1 MCVCVCAGGGGG
13 GVAHS
18 FLSNAEGINK
28 QDVGCLTTE
37 F

>member
-1 MCVCVCAGGGGG
+1 MYVCVRGGGGG
-13 GVAHS
+13 GAHS
-18 FLSNAEGINK
+18 FLSHAEGINK